1 MGENGFQA
9 TKSVPLATIS
19 SVFKNWFPLISVT
32 VSASKK
38 IFQVKGENPSAI
50 TGIQNSFNNTFVLDG
65 KESFHWQECPKKKI
79 CKKWLVRA
87 RNSVSTTR
95 NKALVEKYVFAIR
108 KDRFFWQRNQR
119 RWFTLGRKLFF

>member
-9 TKSVPLATIS
+9 AKSVPLATIS

-38 IFQVKGENPSAI
+38 NFQVKGENPSPIA
-50 TGIQNSFNNTFVLDG
+50 GIQNSFNKTFVLDG
-65 KESFHWQECPKKKI
+65 KKSFHWQECPKKI

-87 RNSVSTTR
+87 RNSVSATR
-95 NKALVEKYVFAIR
+95 NKALVEKYVSAIR

>member
-38 IFQVKGENPSAI
+38 NFQVKGENPSPIA
-50 TGIQNSFNNTFVLDG
+50 GIQNSFNNSFVLNG
-65 KESFHWQECPKKKI
+65 K
-79 CKKWLVRA
+79 
-87 RNSVSTTR
+87 
-95 NKALVEKYVFAIR
+95 KAFTGRSLQKKYV
-108 KDRFFWQRNQR
+108 KS
-119 RWFTLGRKLFF
+119 G

>member
-9 TKSVPLATIS
+9 TKSVSLATIS

-38 IFQVKGENPSAI
+38 NFQVKGENPSAI

-65 KESFHWQECPKKKI
+65 KKSFHWQECPKKL

-95 NKALVEKYVFAIR
+95 NKALVEKYVPAIR

>member
-19 SVFKNWFPLISVT
+19 SVFKNLFPLISVT

-50 TGIQNSFNNTFVLDG
+50 TGIQNSFNNTFALDG
-65 KESFHWQECPKKKI
+65 KKSFHWQECPKKK
-79 CKKWLVRA
+79 
-87 RNSVSTTR
+87 
-95 NKALVEKYVFAIR
+95 YV
-108 KDRFFWQRNQR
+108 KS
-119 RWFTLGRKLFF
+119 G